1 MKSPGLILEEDR
13 HLVDF
18 ALKYLEFVL
27 VAKLQVIHS
36 DEKNRSWNAEK
47 KNRRKTRQIKSLLG
61 IIFTKI

>member
-36 DEKNRSWNAEK
+36 GEKNRSWNAEK
-47 KNRRKTRQIKSLLG
+47 KIVEKLVKTNHD
-61 IIFTKI
+61 